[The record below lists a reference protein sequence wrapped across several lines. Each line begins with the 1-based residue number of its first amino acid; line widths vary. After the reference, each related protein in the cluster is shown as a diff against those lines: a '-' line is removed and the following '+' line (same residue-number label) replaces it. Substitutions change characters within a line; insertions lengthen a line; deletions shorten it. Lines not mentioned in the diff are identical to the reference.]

1 MNSKNVQVLMSTYN
15 GAEYLSEQ
23 IESIIN
29 QQNVNTHILIRD
41 DGSTDNTVRVI
52 HEFQKKYP
60 NRIQS
65 YVGKNLGYK
74 KSFLNLVKNTSNKF
88 DYYAFSDQDDYWLP
102 NKLEHAIQQLG
113 KGKEPVKLY
122 ASTVTI
128 CDNDLNILYKKNIN
142 DFVNTFGSAL
152 NRIRLAGCTYVFNKE
167 ALNLLAQV
175 NLTDVHQNSMP
186 SHDGLLFAM
195 CKAID
200 AFVYVDK
207 NSYILHRRREGSV
220 TSGGNG
226 FLKRIKV
233 EGQLVFKNKNDKS
246 CLARILKNNFKQIIP
261 PTNMII
267 INKVLTYKTSI
278 LKRLSLVNDSNLNC
292 GVKLANLECKI
303 KILIG
308 NF

>member
-1 MNSKNVQVLMSTYN
+1 MNKKVQVLLSSYN
-15 GAEYLSEQ
+15 GEKYIVKQ
-23 IESIIN
+23 IESILN
-29 QQNVNTHILIRD
+29 QENVDVHILIRD
-41 DGSTDNTVRVI
+41 DGSTDNTVNLINNVK
-52 HEFQKKYP
+52 KKYP
-60 NRIQS
+60 LAVDLIKGN
-65 YVGKNLGYK
+65 NLGYK
-74 KSFLNLVKNTSNKF
+74 KSFLELCHRTNIDY

-128 CDNDLNILYKKNIN
+128 CDNNLNILYKKNIN

-233 EGQLVFKNKNDKS
+233 EGKLVFKNKNDKS